1 VSFGADLQQERLKR
15 EVSLESIAETTKVG
29 LRYLRALEEDTYA
42 KLPGGVFN
50 RGIVRGYCRYLGLD
64 EEEWLQ
70 RFQTFA
76 RSEGEVDWTQF
87 AENVK
92 RNRESVES
100 RNRMRW
106 LGVVAMLLVLAIIIA
121 VALQLFLGV
130 NLHLPFLH
138 KPLSHAATALLHPA
152 PLFCTTTH

>member
-1 VSFGADLQQERLKR
+1 MSFGADLQQERLKR

-42 KLPGGVFN
+42 KRPGGVFN